1 MKVLN
6 KLVANNSQLQNNIV
20 NLEIEKAIA
29 TLTELTKQGKNALV
43 LLQVAKAIQADK
55 PLPDWA
61 DVYFGKDHF
70 MKIFSLKTTDLKK
83 VCSSDSYAELR
94 SIINTYAKNGILTEK
109 QAQTFQSLMTIQ
121 TFAKNTQLQRMKN
134 ELLWQVA
141 ETMIFYFALACN
153 PHKINDYQKAYGQAQ
168 RDKQAL
174 KPELNNL
181 PIEFSNLELFKNK
194 IDQIESGSDLVLM
207 LEIIQARIEAQTQAD
222 TKAQPSTKKVA

>member
-6 KLVANNSQLQNNIV
+6 KLVANNAQLQNNIV
-20 NLEIEKAIA
+20 NLELEKAIS

-55 PLPDWA
+55 PLPVWA

-94 SIINTYAKNGILTEK
+94 SIINTYGKNGTLTEK
-109 QAQTFQSLMTIQ
+109 QTQTFQSLMTIQ
-121 TFAKNTQLQRMKN
+121 TFAKNTELQRMKN

-141 ETMIFYFALACN
+141 ETMMFYFALAAN
-153 PHKINDYQKAYGQAQ
+153 PHKINAYQKAYGQAQ
-168 RDKQAL
+168 RDKQNLAPTL
-174 KPELNNL
+174 DNL
-181 PIEFSNLELFKNK
+181 PLEFTNLELFKNK
-194 IDQIESGSDLVLM
+194 IDQVNSDADLVLM
-207 LEIIQARIEAQTQAD
+207 LEIIQAKIDSQA
-222 TKAQPSTKKVA
+222 KAQKAKVA

>member
-20 NLEIEKAIA
+20 NLELEKAIS

-43 LLQVAKAIQADK
+43 LLQVAKSIQADK
-55 PLPDWA
+55 PLPVWA

-94 SIINTYAKNGILTEK
+94 SIINTYGKNGTLTEK

-121 TFAKNTQLQRMKN
+121 AFAKNTELQRMKN

-141 ETMIFYFALACN
+141 ETMIFYFALAAN
-153 PHKINDYQKAYGQAQ
+153 PHKINAYQKAYGQAQ
-168 RDKQAL
+168 RDKQSLAPTL
-174 KPELNNL
+174 DSL
-181 PIEFSNLELFKNK
+181 PIEFTNLELFKNK
-194 IDQIESGSDLVLM
+194 IDQVDSDADLVLM
-207 LEIIQARIEAQTQAD
+207 LEIIQAKIDSQTKTQ
-222 TKAQPSTKKVA
+222 KAKVA

>member
-6 KLVANNSQLQNNIV
+6 KLVANNAQLQNNIV
-20 NLEIEKAIA
+20 NLELEKAIS

-55 PLPDWA
+55 PLPVWA

-94 SIINTYAKNGILTEK
+94 SIINTYGKNGTLTEK

-121 TFAKNTQLQRMKN
+121 TFAKNTELQRMKN

-141 ETMIFYFALACN
+141 ETMMFYFALAAN
-153 PHKINDYQKAYGQAQ
+153 PHKINAYQKAYGQAQ
-168 RDKQAL
+168 RDKQNLAPTL
-174 KPELNNL
+174 DNL
-181 PIEFSNLELFKNK
+181 PLEFTNLELFKNK
-194 IDQIESGSDLVLM
+194 IDQVNSDADLVLM
-207 LEIIQARIEAQTQAD
+207 LEIIQAKIDSQAKTQ
-222 TKAQPSTKKVA
+222 KAKVA